1 MEEIRLNKYLSEQG
15 VCSRREADRLIEAGK
30 VTIDGRKAEMG
41 EKVTGQE
48 TIICDGKPV
57 GKAAGGKKVKSV
69 LLVVNKPRG
78 IVCTTSDKDRA
89 PNVVDLIKYP
99 ARVYPVGR
107 LDKDSEGL
115 LLMTNQ
121 GELANEIMHAGNFHE
136 KEYLV
141 TVDQPFNAAFLKK
154 MREGVELKEL
164 GVTTR
169 PCKVEAAGAKTFRI
183 ILTQGLNRQIRRMC
197 RALDYHVMNLKR
209 VRIMNLQLGTLKRGE
224 YRELTEKEL
233 GDLMRMVEGS
243 TNLPAREA
251 AKLGKI
257 VDPAKRE
264 RKPGSSG
271 HQGKPGGRKPS
282 DKNNEGKPFEKKT
295 GTGKIW
301 RNVRQDG
308 EIKPEKK
315 APASPESWKPGA
327 PERKEHKIWTTRSR
341 G

>member
-57 GKAAGGKKVKSV
+57 GKAAGGKKVKPV

>member
-1 MEEIRLNKYLSEQG
+1 MY
-15 VCSRREADRLIEAGK
+15 
-30 VTIDGRKAEMG
+30 TIQ
-41 EKVTGQE
+41 V
-48 TIICDGKPV
+48 IH
-57 GKAAGGKKVKSV
+57 
-69 LLVVNKPRG
+69 
-78 IVCTTSDKDRA
+78 
-89 PNVVDLIKYP
+89 
-99 ARVYPVGR
+99 
-107 LDKDSEGL
+107 L
-115 LLMTNQ
+115 LLSVYSFC
-121 GELANEIMHAGNFHE
+121 L
-136 KEYLV
+136 
-141 TVDQPFNAAFLKK
+141 
-154 MREGVELKEL
+154 
-164 GVTTR
+164 
-169 PCKVEAAGAKTFRI
+169 RI
-183 ILTQGLNRQIRRMC
+183 
-197 RALDYHVMNLKR
+197 R

-271 HQGKPGGRKPS
+271 YQGKPGGRKPS

>member
-57 GKAAGGKKVKSV
+57 GKAAGGKKVKPV

-78 IVCTTSDKDRA
+78 IVCTTSDK
-89 PNVVDLIKYP
+89 
-99 ARVYPVGR
+99 GR

-164 GVTTR
+164 DVTTR

-197 RALDYHVMNLKR
+197 AELGYRVVTLKR
-209 VRIMNLQLGTLKRGE
+209 VRIMNIH
-224 YRELTEKEL
+224 
-233 GDLMRMVEGS
+233 
-243 TNLPAREA
+243 
-251 AKLGKI
+251 LGKLNTGDFRR
-257 VDPAKRE
+257 VTPQELEELEWQLEQARMERE
-264 RKPGSSG
+264 EADLP
-271 HQGKPGGRKPS
+271 
-282 DKNNEGKPFEKKT
+282 EE
-295 GTGKIW
+295 
-301 RNVRQDG
+301 QD
-308 EIKPEKK
+308 E
-315 APASPESWKPGA
+315 
-327 PERKEHKIWTTRSR
+327 
-341 G
+341 